1 VRLLVVEDEADL
13 RESLARVLVDAH
25 FAVDEAA
32 DGEDGLFRA
41 LEIDYDGIVLDRLLP
56 RRSGDAVLAALRAAG
71 RTTPVLLLTALDAIE
86 DRVAGLDRGAD
97 DYLTKP
103 FAVDELV
110 ARLRALIRRA
120 AGTPAPA
127 VVVGDVAVD
136 LARRRVHRGGEE
148 VELTS
153 REFDLLELLVV
164 HRGRVMSRAAL
175 ADHLYAED
183 RDLLSNAIDV
193 HVASLRR
200 KLGADLIQTR
210 RGLGYL
216 VDA

>member
-41 LEIDYDGIVLDRLLP
+41 LSIDYDGIVLDRLLP

-86 DRVAGLDRGAD
+86 DRVAGLDHGAD

-127 VVVGDVAVD
+127 VVVGEVEVD
-136 LARRRVHRGGEE
+136 LARRRVHRGGGE

-153 REFDLLELLVV
+153 REFDLLEVLVV

>member
-1 VRLLVVEDEADL
+1 MRLLVVEDEADL

-71 RTTPVLLLTALDAIE
+71 RTVPVLLLTALDAVE

-120 AGTPAPA
+120 AGTPMPA
-127 VVVGDVAVD
+127 VVVGDVEVD
-136 LARRRVHRGGEE
+136 LARRRVHRGGDE

-153 REFDLLELLVV
+153 REFDLLEVLVI

-193 HVASLRR
+193 HVVSLRR
-200 KLGADLIQTR
+200 KLGADLIRTR

>member
-41 LEIDYDGIVLDRLLP
+41 LSIDYDGIVLDRLLP

-71 RTTPVLLLTALDAIE
+71 RTTPVLLLTALDAVE
-86 DRVAGLDRGAD
+86 DRVAGLDHGAD

-127 VVVGDVAVD
+127 VVLGDVEVD

-153 REFDLLELLVV
+153 REFDLLEVLVV

-175 ADHLYAED
+175 GDHLYAED

>member
-1 VRLLVVEDEADL
+1 MRLLVVEDEADL

-41 LEIDYDGIVLDRLLP
+41 LEIEYDGIVLDRLLP

-71 RTTPVLLLTALDAIE
+71 RTTPVLLLTALDAVE

-120 AGTPAPA
+120 AGTPTPA
-127 VVVGDVAVD
+127 VVVGDVEVD
-136 LARRRVHRGGEE
+136 LTRRRVHRGGGE

-153 REFDLLELLVV
+153 REFDLLEVLVM

-200 KLGADLIQTR
+200 KLGADLVQTR

>member
-1 VRLLVVEDEADL
+1 MRLLVVEDEADL

-41 LEIDYDGIVLDRLLP
+41 LEIEYDGIVLDRLLP

-71 RTTPVLLLTALDAIE
+71 RTTPVLLLTALDAVE

-120 AGTPAPA
+120 AGTPTPA

-136 LARRRVHRGGEE
+136 LTRRRVHRGGGE

-153 REFDLLELLVV
+153 REFDLLEVLVM

-200 KLGADLIQTR
+200 KLGADLVQTR